1 MFLFN
6 SSLFWYKLIF
16 MAELLLAEALFTYR
30 LRRRKR
36 FVLCLLAAIL
46 FNFAFA
52 FLFPIVAF
60 NAVWTI
66 VMFLCLFAFSVLMLK
81 FCFAEA
87 WTNIIFCSLI
97 AYTAQHI
104 AYDVNNLL
112 GVVTGL
118 SEGVHGLYGEEL
130 VGSVNGFT
138 IILYADCYLVVYWLM
153 WLFCGRRIRK
163 EEELSLKHIYFMVL
177 AAVILLI
184 DVVLSI
190 VITYATTEGIADI
203 WPIVCYLYNI
213 ISCVLAA
220 FLQFGM
226 VNYRHMAKEL
236 DIVQSLLYQQKEQYR
251 ISKENI
257 DLINFKC
264 HDLKHQIRS
273 LGAKS
278 IDESALREIEN
289 VVGIYDASI
298 RTGNEA
304 LDVILTEKSLYCER
318 NGIRLCC
325 VADGASLNFM
335 SPADLYALFGNALEN
350 AIESVSRIEDTEKR
364 VINVTVRAAGKL
376 ISIHVDNYFAGEMQF
391 KDGIP
396 VTRKGDTRFHGFG
409 IKSMKYIAEKYDG
422 DFSVSAKEQRFSL
435 NVVIPQR

>member
-36 FVLCLLAAIL
+36 FVLRLLAAIL

-87 WTNIIFCSLI
+87 WTNIIFCALI

-118 SEGVHGLYGEEL
+118 SEGVYGLYGEEL
-130 VGSVNGFT
+130 IGSVNGFT

-153 WLFCGRRIRK
+153 WFFCGRRIRK